1 MYSEYKNENEDINY
15 FDMELKS
22 LLESV
27 SIPLIEKRMDIHKSD
42 AMEELIE
49 VYEEVKQIEL
59 NLSRAV
65 EIGNFIIDKNKDLI
79 HLNNQ

>member
-27 SIPLIEKRMDIHKSD
+27 SVPLIEKRMDIHKSD